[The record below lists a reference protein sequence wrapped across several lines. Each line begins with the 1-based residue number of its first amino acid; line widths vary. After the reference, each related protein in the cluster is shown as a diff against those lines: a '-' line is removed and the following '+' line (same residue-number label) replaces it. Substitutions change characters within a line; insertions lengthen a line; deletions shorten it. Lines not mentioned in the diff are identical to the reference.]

1 VSSDPLMNPEDL
13 IVQIVRHL
21 ADIPEDVRIDT
32 HVTEHTATFDIY
44 VSPTD
49 VGKVLG
55 RGGKHAW
62 ALRDL
67 FNAIYGKY
75 GKRMLLQV
83 VDPRR

>member
-1 VSSDPLMNPEDL
+1 MSAESLMNPDEL
-13 IVQIVRHL
+13 IDQIVRHL
-21 ADIPEDVRIDT
+21 ADAPEDVRIDS

-44 VSPTD
+44 VAPDD

-67 FNAIYGKY
+67 FNAIYGKH

-83 VDPRR
+83 IDPRR

>member
-1 VSSDPLMNPEDL
+1 VATELLAPEVLLDQ
-13 IVQIVRHL
+13 VVRQL
-21 ADIPEDVRIDT
+21 ADIPEDVRIES

-44 VSPTD
+44 VAPTD

-67 FNAIYGKY
+67 FNAIYGKH

-83 VDPRR
+83 IDPRR